1 MCMPIRVNVWIQGSG
16 SIFNA
21 LPPRRVSA
29 SGRPLRLTRR
39 VIVWEVTSHYVD
51 VRRARSTAGLN
62 DDDSASLKKDM
73 LGRIGRG
80 YVPVLTGRSIAL
92 ERTAILTTPRLVT
105 VWNEK
110 MVGGKDVREG

>member
-21 LPPRRVSA
+21 LPARRVSA
-29 SGRPLRLTRR
+29 SGRPLGLTRR
-39 VIVWEVTSHYVD
+39 VIGWEVTSHYVD

-80 YVPVLTGRSIAL
+80 YVPVLTGCSIAL

-105 VWNEK
+105 VWNEN